1 MNLVLTLIGDPG
13 SSELNDAVVAAA
25 RGALAEAGARV
36 GRADW
41 LAPGIACDIPFEAVA
56 AEQAEA
62 AVRGR
67 LDGAPV
73 DLAAQMTTGRHK
85 KLLVA
90 DMESTIIGQEM
101 IDELAEVAGIAPQ
114 VTKITAR
121 AMAGELDFAAALH
134 ERVSLLAGL
143 PATTLDKVA
152 ERITLNPGARGL
164 VQTMRAN
171 GATTALVSGGFTCF
185 TERVREACG
194 FEEAHGNHLIV
205 ADGTLTGA
213 VAEPLLGRDAKRET
227 LLELA
232 AREGLS
238 PDDACAVGD
247 GANDLAMIEIAGLG
261 VAYRAKPVLR
271 TAARYS
277 IDHGDLTALLYL
289 QGYRRAEILG

>member
-1 MNLVLTLIGDPG
+1 MKDTPDYPTGKEMLAGKT
-13 SSELNDAVVAAA
+13 VVITAAA
-25 RGALAEAGARV
+25 GTGIGFATAKRCIEEGATVFVSDAHERRLG
-36 GRADW
+36 
-41 LAPGIACDIPFEAVA
+41 
-56 AEQAEA
+56 EA
-62 AVRGR
+62 A
-67 LDGAPV
+67 
-73 DLAAQMTTGRHK
+73 AQ
-85 KLLVA
+85 
-90 DMESTIIGQEM
+90 
-101 IDELAEVAGIAPQ
+101 LAEVAGIAPQ